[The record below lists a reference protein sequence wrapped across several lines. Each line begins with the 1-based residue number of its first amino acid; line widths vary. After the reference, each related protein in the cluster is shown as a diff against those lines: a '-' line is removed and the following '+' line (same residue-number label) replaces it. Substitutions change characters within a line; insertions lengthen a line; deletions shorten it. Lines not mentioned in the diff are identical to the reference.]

1 MLYVAMFHWGWLLG
15 ALLLGFGAGWI
26 SVVQRG
32 GVSRTTARWL
42 MALVAMLV
50 VAALVRIVPGRAGY
64 WLDLGLVMFALYLVG
79 CTIGS
84 CLRGWVVYRHRH
96 RRAA

>member
-1 MLYVAMFHWGWLLG
+1 MIYVAMFHWGWLLG
-15 ALLLGFGAGWI
+15 ALLLGLVAGWI

-32 GVSRTTARWL
+32 GVSRGTARWL
-42 MALVAMLV
+42 MALIAVLA
-50 VAALVRIVPGRAGY
+50 VAAVIHVVPGRAGY

-84 CLRGWVVYRHRH
+84 WLRGWVISRHR
-96 RRAA
+96 ATA

>member
-1 MLYVAMFHWGWLLG
+1 MLYVAIFHWGWLLG

-32 GVSRTTARWL
+32 GISRVTHRWL
-42 MALVAMLV
+42 MGLVAVLV
-50 VAALVRIVPGRAGY
+50 VAALVHVVPGRAGY

-84 CLRGWVVYRHRH
+84 CLRGWVVSRH
-96 RRAA
+96 RRLA